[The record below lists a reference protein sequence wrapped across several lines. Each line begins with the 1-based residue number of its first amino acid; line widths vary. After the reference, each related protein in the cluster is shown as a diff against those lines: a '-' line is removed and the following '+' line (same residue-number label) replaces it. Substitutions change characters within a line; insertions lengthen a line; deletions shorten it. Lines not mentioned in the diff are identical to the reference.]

1 MLNIY
6 NGAFRFLLIAFFLSP
21 DSSPIKRMIP
31 RSSKTRAAKAQ
42 VTLATP
48 TKRKRMRNARQ
59 SQPPNSDIE
68 SIKTE
73 DFENQFQSMV
83 VKQVAN
89 VPITTFDRFIVD
101 SDLDTITSQA
111 IRDKFLSALSKLL
124 LKWIALSN

>member
-1 MLNIY
+1 
-6 NGAFRFLLIAFFLSP
+6 
-21 DSSPIKRMIP
+21 MIP